1 MLIVEMGQWAEHL
14 QRRLQEEDREEEE
27 EDEDMPECVEDPMLR
42 NSDDKHIFN
51 NGTVSAYML
60 MRATW

>member
-27 EDEDMPECVEDPMLR
+27 DEDMPECVEDPM
-42 NSDDKHIFN
+42 
-51 NGTVSAYML
+51 
-60 MRATW
+60 